1 MTEASDRR
9 KLGHMRPVW
18 LLALPL
24 LCALGACPEI
34 DGAAAE
40 VAWVLRDSRQRAA
53 KCDSESLRT
62 LDLSIAKVRLRI
74 QAVDELGGLGE
85 DLCEAGAVKGC
96 EFSCRSLGGTTPF
109 SIPLPPGQEFADYF
123 FSLAPLSED
132 GTPIGP
138 DVVAV
143 PPPMRRTVRKGDL
156 TDLGLWML
164 VIPAPEELIPP

>member
-1 MTEASDRR
+1 MFLTGGC
-9 KLGHMRPVW
+9 L
-18 LLALPL
+18 
-24 LCALGACPEI
+24 EI

-53 KCDSESLRT
+53 KCDGEALRT
-62 LDLSIAKVRLRI
+62 LGQTISKIRLRI
-74 QAVDELGGLGE
+74 QPVDSTGGLGE

-109 SIPLPPGQEFADYF
+109 SIPVGEGADSADYF
-123 FSLAPLSED
+123 FSLAPLTAD
-132 GTPIGP
+132 GTAIGP

-143 PPPMRRTVRKGDL
+143 PPPIRRTVRKGDL

-164 VIPAPEELIPP
+164 VIPAREDLIEQ